1 MKQPTDV
8 KSKLNSKVQSDMT
21 AAESKLKTPS
31 KRVIQ
36 APPGP
41 KSAEVDEVD
50 EIYTNADP
58 IDVSLGKRKKGGALT
73 TVVPD
78 KNSKQ
83 GKFFFT
89 LRNKGDVLHI
99 SEEAKKNALIEA
111 GKVDP
116 AGNVKIEDKP
126 KLDPIEMSLSTRK
139 NAGSLT
145 STVQLKEKKGDSI
158 TPLKLKGG

>member
-1 MKQPTDV
+1 MKAPTDV
-8 KSKLNSKVQSDMT
+8 KGKLNSKVQSDMQ
-21 AAESKLKTPS
+21 AAESKLKTPAKKVFS
-31 KRVIQ
+31 G
-36 APPGP
+36 PPGP

-50 EIYTNADP
+50 EIYKNSDP
-58 IDVSLGKRKKGGALT
+58 IDVSLGKRKKGGAIT

-89 LRNKGDVLHI
+89 LRSKGDPLEI
-99 SEEAKKNALIEA
+99 TEEAKKNVLIEA

-116 AGNVKIEDKP
+116 AGNVKVEEKP
-126 KLDPIEMSLSTRK
+126 KADPIEMSLNSRL

-145 STVQLKEKKGDSI
+145 STVQSKDKKADGI
-158 TPLKLKGG
+158 TPLKLVGG